1 MRTSKCDGKLNHV
14 KKIPHPEVLAL
25 IVSIATRSKEKKKK
39 KEFMKCEAYMVSIS
53 VNYILIRF

>member
-1 MRTSKCDGKLNHV
+1 M